1 MILDRAAPRGLAS
14 PSPLPHDRRDI
25 GRRPGQG
32 LISREH
38 LDAIAIWSR
47 DLTDEERERARRGII
62 ERNYAK
68 GSYICHRGDRLDYW
82 AAVVTGLVRLGAM
95 SAEGKTVTLAG
106 LGPTDWF
113 GEGSMIKDEPR
124 KYDLY
129 ALRDTRLAMMDRKT
143 FNWLFE
149 TSVGFNRYLVRQFN
163 ERLGQFIGQV
173 EKDRMLGPMG
183 RMARAL
189 IQLATPSLSATR
201 AGPIDIT
208 QEELGLLAG
217 ISRQAANK
225 ALRDLEARGLIR
237 VEHSGVAIVDREK
250 LAGFEEE

>member
-1 MILDRAAPRGLAS
+1 MISLE
-14 PSPLPHDRRDI
+14 
-25 GRRPGQG
+25 Q
-32 LISREH
+32 
-38 LDAIAIWSR
+38 LDAIAIWAP

-62 ERNYAK
+62 ERSFAK
-68 GSYICHRGDRLDYW
+68 GSYICHRGDKLDYW
-82 AAVVTGLVRLGAM
+82 TCIITGLVKLGSI
-95 SAEGKTVTLAG
+95 SAEGKSIALAG

-113 GEGSMIKDEPR
+113 GEGSVIKDEPR
-124 KYDLY
+124 KYDLF

-149 TSVGFNRYLVRQFN
+149 HSVGLNRYLVRQFN

-173 EKDRMLGPMG
+173 EQDRMLGPSG
-183 RMARAL
+183 RLARSLLQL
-189 IQLATPSLSATR
+189 INPVGR
-201 AGPIDIT
+201 PKRNGVVDIT

-237 VEHSGVAIVDREK
+237 IDQAGVHVMDHVA
-250 LAGFEEE
+250 LAALED

>member
-1 MILDRAAPRGLAS
+1 M
-14 PSPLPHDRRDI
+14 
-25 GRRPGQG
+25 
-32 LISREH
+32 ISREQ

-47 DLTDEERERARRGII
+47 DLTDEERERARRGIF

-82 AAVVTGLVRLGAM
+82 ACVVTGLVRLGSM
-95 SAEGKTVTLAG
+95 SAQGKTVTLAG

-129 ALRDTRLAMMDRKT
+129 AMRDTRLAMMDRKT

-149 TSVGFNRYLVRQFN
+149 TSVGLNRYLVRQFN

-173 EKDRMLGPMG
+173 ERDRMLGPIG
-183 RMARAL
+183 RLARSL
-189 IQLATPSLSATR
+189 LQITTPSFSVR
-201 AGPIDIT
+201 HDGPVDIT

-225 ALRDLEARGLIR
+225 ALRDLEGRGIVR
-237 VEHSGVAIVDREK
+237 VEHSGVLILDRER
-250 LAGFEEE
+250 LATFED

>member
-1 MILDRAAPRGLAS
+1 
-14 PSPLPHDRRDI
+14 
-25 GRRPGQG
+25 

-47 DLTDEERERARRGII
+47 DLTDEERERARRGVI

-82 AAVVTGLVRLGAM
+82 TCVVTGLVRLGAM
-95 SAEGKTVTLAG
+95 SAAGKTVTLAG

-129 ALRDTRLAMMDRKT
+129 AMRDTRLALMDRKT

-149 TSVGFNRYLVRQFN
+149 NSVGLNRYLVRQFN

-173 EKDRMLGPMG
+173 EQDRMLSPAG
-183 RMARAL
+183 RLARAL
-189 IQLATPSLSATR
+189 VQLATPSFSVR
-201 AGPIDIT
+201 RSGPVDIT

-225 ALRDLEARGLIR
+225 ALRDLEARGLVR
-237 VEHSGVAIVDREK
+237 VEHSGVTILARDR
-250 LAGFEEE
+250 LATFEN

>member
-1 MILDRAAPRGLAS
+1 MISL
-14 PSPLPHDRRDI
+14 
-25 GRRPGQG
+25 
-32 LISREH
+32 EH
-38 LDAIAIWSR
+38 LDAIAIWAR
-47 DLTDEERERARRGII
+47 DLTQEERERTCRGVT

-82 AAVVTGLVRLGAM
+82 TAVVTGLVKLGAA
-95 SAEGKTVTLAG
+95 SAQGKPVTLAG

-113 GEGSMIKDEPR
+113 GEGSMIKNEPR
-124 KYDLY
+124 KYDLF

-173 EKDRMLGPMG
+173 EQDRSLTPAG
-183 RMARAL
+183 RLARAL
-189 IQLATPSLSATR
+189 DQLINPVGREKRNGIVA
-201 AGPIDIT
+201 IT

-217 ISRQAANK
+217 ISRPSANK

-237 VEHSGVAIVDREK
+237 SEAEGVRVLDHAA
-250 LAGFEEE
+250 LAAFED